1 MPKASTIQKSKFI
14 SDEYIWNP
22 NDSRSV
28 DLFAACGSVPVDD
41 NSNSFSWSE
50 QKARQKSKKEKR
62 HGAQS
67 IHEKSRCDNESS
79 EKDRNVSSDKRA
91 RRKKD
96 VQSSIHEDNPIDGKG
111 ISDKGTSKE
120 NIRGRRKVLEGKKVN
135 DCSGDEIGESKQ
147 TTQRVSGKRSKREG
161 RTDVT
166 LKPVVDYKDFKLV
179 EFDDSSI
186 LLPPKTIQYGP
197 FDTESEL
204 DVYIVIDDIRYR
216 VSKCSI
222 RNNVYVQGLDSRFL
236 VTHYKLNK
244 KS

>member
-67 IHEKSRCDNESS
+67 IHEKSGCDNESS

-96 VQSSIHEDNPIDGKG
+96 VQSSILEDIPIDGKG

-120 NIRGRRKVLEGKKVN
+120 
-135 DCSGDEIGESKQ
+135 
-147 TTQRVSGKRSKREG
+147 
-161 RTDVT
+161 
-166 LKPVVDYKDFKLV
+166 
-179 EFDDSSI
+179 
-186 LLPPKTIQYGP
+186 
-197 FDTESEL
+197 
-204 DVYIVIDDIRYR
+204 
-216 VSKCSI
+216 
-222 RNNVYVQGLDSRFL
+222 
-236 VTHYKLNK
+236 
-244 KS
+244 